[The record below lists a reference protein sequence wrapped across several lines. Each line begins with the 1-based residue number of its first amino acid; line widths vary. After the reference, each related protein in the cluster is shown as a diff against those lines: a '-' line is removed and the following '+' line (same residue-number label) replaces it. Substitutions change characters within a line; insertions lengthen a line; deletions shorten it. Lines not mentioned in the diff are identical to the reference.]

1 MTPRTWLAVVVA
13 ALLPVIA
20 PADPL
25 DDAFARE
32 RALLETEREA
42 LQGELEAARARA
54 EQRTAEL
61 RDRIAELE
69 GTLDALRQEGD
80 ALAESMSALARDE
93 DEGERRRHLLDSSLD
108 HARELLSDR
117 VRLAWTD
124 STPDHERI
132 AAVMAA
138 GLAEVD
144 RLTSIRREPG
154 SFFDVDGNEVGG
166 TLVRLGPVGVLGVGS
181 SGGGVLAP
189 AGGGELA
196 VVDPAGEDAARA
208 LLEGELPD
216 LLPLHVIDPLER
228 EVDAGNERSL
238 RDFLAAG
245 GVLVWPILGLGLIA
259 VIIVA
264 ERMWTLRRVR
274 TNAED
279 LMVRV
284 TEAAS
289 RDDFEEATAICAR
302 EPGAVSRVLLAALS
316 HRHHPKAIVE
326 DAISESILQEVGT
339 LERYLPTLR
348 VIAAVTPLLG
358 LLGTVTGMISTFEVI
373 TEFGAGNAKLLSGG
387 ISEALIT
394 TELGLAVAIPVLL
407 VHNFLSSFVDR
418 IVNAMEKHGL
428 RLSITL
434 SHASPP
440 ETVRS

>member
-1 MTPRTWLAVVVA
+1 MRLRTWLLLAAVMLPSA
-13 ALLPVIA
+13 AA
-20 PADPL
+20 ADAL
-25 DDAFARE
+25 DEAFARE
-32 RALLETEREA
+32 RALLETERET
-42 LQGELEAARARA
+42 LRGELEATRERGR
-54 EQRTAEL
+54 QRTAEL
-61 RDRIAELE
+61 RDRITELE
-69 GTLDALRQEGD
+69 GTLDGLRREGD
-80 ALAESMSALARDE
+80 ALSDAMASLARDE

-108 HARELLSDR
+108 HARELLADR
-117 VRLAWTD
+117 VALAWTD
-124 STPDHERI
+124 STPDDERI
-132 AAVMAA
+132 AEVMRA
-138 GLAEVD
+138 GLDEAE
-144 RLTSIRREPG
+144 RLSSITTGPG
-154 SFFDVDGNEVGG
+154 TFFDDDGAEIEG
-166 TLVRLGPVGVLGVGS
+166 TLIHLGPIAVLGVGDD
-181 SGGGVLAP
+181 GGGVLAP

-196 VVDPAGEDAARA
+196 VVDPAGLDAGRA
-208 LLEGELPD
+208 LLAGERPE

-228 EVDAGNERSL
+228 EVDPGRERSL

-259 VIIVA
+259 VIIVI
-264 ERMWTLRRVR
+264 ERLWTLRRVR
-274 TNAED
+274 TNTED
-279 LMVRV
+279 LMTRV
-284 TEAAS
+284 TEAA
-289 RDDFEEATAICAR
+289 RREDFEEATAICAR

-316 HRHHPKAIVE
+316 HRHHEKAIVE

-434 SHASPP
+434 SHTSSS